1 MIRSDYHVHSDFSGD
16 SQAPMELMIEQGIKL
31 GLKQLCFTDHIDFDY
46 PKPGNTE
53 FTFSLD
59 QYTNKLNELKVRY
72 SKQIEVL
79 TGVELGLRAD
89 QLERLTSFTAKY
101 PFDFVIGSS
110 HVAEGI
116 DPYYPEFWSGHSP
129 KEGMTKYFKSITT
142 NSNLFHNFN
151 IYGHLDYAIRYA
163 PAPQGTKADYSYSD
177 YSDVI
182 DEMLHAIISNGK
194 GIEIN
199 TSGYKYGLGFAH
211 PKVELLKRYLEL
223 GGEILTIGSDAHK
236 PEHLCYEFS
245 LVPELLKNLGYR
257 YYTTFV
263 GGKPVFEK
271 L

>member
-1 MIRSDYHVHSDFSGD
+1 MITSDYHVHSDFSGD
-16 SQAPMELMIEQGIKL
+16 SQAPMEHMIEQAIKL

-53 FTFSLD
+53 FTFNLD
-59 QYTNKLNELKVRY
+59 QYTNKLNELKQQY
-72 SKQIEVL
+72 SKRITVL
-79 TGVELGLRAD
+79 TGVELGLRTD
-89 QLERLTSFTAKY
+89 QQEQLTSFTAKY

-116 DPYYPEFWSGHSP
+116 DPYYPEFWSDQSP
-129 KEGMTKYFKSITT
+129 REGLSKYFNSIIE
-142 NSNLFHNFN
+142 NNNLFHNFS

-163 PAPQGTKADYSYSD
+163 PSPQGTKADYSYSD
-177 YSDVI
+177 YADLI
-182 DEMLHAIISNGK
+182 DEMLKAILSNEK

-211 PKVELLKRYLEL
+211 PKAEVLKRYLEL

-245 LVPELLKNLGYR
+245 LVPDLLKNLGYR

-263 GGKPVFEK
+263 GGKPIFEK